1 MSSAHDLPPAIQ
13 WHEGMLLSPQ
23 HFQQLV
29 LRGDRLWQYHLGLG
43 LPYHFGVSRLRYES
57 TQLFSGTLRITE
69 LEAVLPD
76 SLVIAFRSG
85 PDGDLQVDLRPHME
99 TAKHTPVMIYLA
111 VPAERAGG
119 SKGDG
124 DLGRHLSVPGDE
136 VDDETVSGRPM
147 RIPRLK
153 PRLRLH
159 AGQEA
164 PPPRFTALPLL
175 AVTYKNGAFVPAEH
189 VPPLLR
195 VEVDSTLGELCAQ
208 VSSLIRAKATYLLE
222 IISSPAITTKPAVIE
237 ENRRLLSQ
245 LIVNLPPFEA
255 LLATGTTH
263 PYALY
268 VALTGVAG
276 AVAAVGSQPMPPVFP
291 AYDHLNLRRSF
302 GEVIRY
308 ISQSLAEGISE
319 AFTAIPFKNDS
330 GLFSLN
336 FEREWARRILILSFK
351 GAPGASDQQITEWVA
366 SSLIGTAG
374 RFKVLRER
382 RLLGAARTPIDRYE
396 GLVATRGMLLFQL
409 QVNPEFIVP
418 NEQLIVG
425 NSGEKSPGMRPAEA
439 FLYVANKE

>member
-1 MSSAHDLPPAIQ
+1 M
-13 WHEGMLLSPQ
+13 
-23 HFQQLV
+23 
-29 LRGDRLWQYHLGLG
+29 
-43 LPYHFGVSRLRYES
+43 
-57 TQLFSGTLRITE
+57 
-69 LEAVLPD
+69 
-76 SLVIAFRSG
+76 
-85 PDGDLQVDLRPHME
+85 
-99 TAKHTPVMIYLA
+99 
-111 VPAERAGG
+111 
-119 SKGDG
+119 
-124 DLGRHLSVPGDE
+124 
-136 VDDETVSGRPM
+136 
-147 RIPRLK
+147 
-153 PRLRLH
+153 
-159 AGQEA
+159 
-164 PPPRFTALPLL
+164 
-175 AVTYKNGAFVPAEH
+175 
-189 VPPLLR
+189 PPLIR

-319 AFTAIPFKNDS
+319 AFTAIPFKNES
-330 GLFSLN
+330 SLFSLN
-336 FEREWARRILILSFK
+336 FEREWARRVLILSFK
-351 GAPGASDQQITEWVA
+351 GAPGATDQQITEWVA
-366 SSLIGTAG
+366 SSLIGTAS

-382 RLLGAARTPIDRYE
+382 RLLGAGRTPIDRYE

-418 NEQLIVG
+418 NEPLIVG
-425 NSGEKSPGMRPAEA
+425 NSTEKSPGLRPAEA